1 MPDAATRNPRSF
13 LWFRVFF
20 NCRFYYAIYAILFLD
35 FGLSASQ
42 FAILNA
48 VWAAA
53 IILLEVPSGALADQI
68 GRKNLVVVSA
78 ILMVAEIAVIC
89 FTPINAAWTFPLLIL
104 NRLLSGAAEAAASGA
119 DEALAYEAMPEND
132 RDEAWSHLTGKVMK
146 ITSFGM
152 MLTMVTGA
160 FLYDASAVSKVL
172 AWIGINADLQP
183 GDTLK
188 WPLYLNAITAVG
200 ALIAALS
207 FSELR
212 EKHDTSNL
220 WVNVRLSFA
229 RTLETGKWILR
240 TPAPLVL
247 IMVGILIDGA
257 LRLLVTNA
265 SQYYRLVEIP
275 TTWFGV
281 LGAAAAGIGIFSAA
295 FARRR
300 HSKSDAS
307 SNFRLTWILAMLTLS
322 TLAYPIKYCGA
333 LALFPSFI
341 AMQMLGYFLSQHL
354 NAVTPSDKRA
364 TALSFKGLSMNLAFG
379 GAMLIYWL
387 QSFIIQQ
394 DNSDTDLKQFSTAIQ
409 WWPLIFFVASILVW
423 IWIRSKF
430 GKSMTAMISDAKQR
444 LATKD

>member
-35 FGLSASQ
+35 YGLTASQ
-42 FAILNA
+42 FAIMNA

-53 IILLEVPSGALADQI
+53 IILLEVPSGALADQV
-68 GRKNLVVVSA
+68 GRKNLVVFSA
-78 ILMVAEIAVIC
+78 VLMVAEIAVIC
-89 FTPINAAWTFPLLIL
+89 FTPINAAWTFPLLVL

-132 RDEAWSHLTGKVMK
+132 RDEAWSDLTGKVMK

-152 MLTMVTGA
+152 MFTMATGA
-160 FLYDASAVSKVL
+160 FLYDASAVTKALS
-172 AWIGINADLQP
+172 WIGMTVDLQT

-188 WPLYLNAITAVG
+188 WPLYINGITAIG

-212 EKHDTSNL
+212 ESHDTSNL
-220 WVNVRLSFA
+220 WKSVRESFA
-229 RTLETGKWILR
+229 RTLETGKWILH

-265 SQYYRLVEIP
+265 SQYYRMVDIP
-275 TTWFGV
+275 TAWFGV
-281 LGAAAAGIGIFSAA
+281 LGAVAAGIGIFSAA
-295 FARRR
+295 YARHR
-300 HSKSDAS
+300 HNKFKAS
-307 SNFRLTWILAMLTLS
+307 SNFRLTWILAMLTLI
-322 TLAYPIKYCGA
+322 TLAYPIKYWGA

-341 AMQMLGYFLSQHL
+341 AMQMLGYFLSQHI

-364 TALSFKGLSMNLAFG
+364 TVLSFKGLSMNLAFG
-379 GAMLIYWL
+379 GAMVIYWL

-394 DNSDTDLKQFSTAIQ
+394 NNRDSELKQFSAAIE
-409 WWPLIFFVASILVW
+409 WWPVIFLVASILVW
-423 IWIRSKF
+423 IWMRAKF
-430 GKSMTAMISDAKQR
+430 GKSMTDMITAAKHR
-444 LATKD
+444 LSTKD

>member
-35 FGLSASQ
+35 FGLSAAQ

-53 IILLEVPSGALADQI
+53 IILLEVPSGALADQV
-68 GRKNLVVVSA
+68 GRKNLVVLSA
-78 ILMVAEIAVIC
+78 VLMVAEMAVIC
-89 FTPINAAWTFPLLIL
+89 LTPINAAWTFPLLIL

-119 DEALAYEAMPEND
+119 DEALAYEAMPEDD
-132 RDEAWSHLTGKVMK
+132 RDNAWSHLTGKVMK
-146 ITSFGM
+146 ITSMGM
-152 MLTMVTGA
+152 MFTMAAGA
-160 FLYDASAVSKVL
+160 FLYDAGAVAKALS
-172 AWIGINADLQP
+172 WINITADLQP

-207 FSELR
+207 FCELR
-212 EKHDTSNL
+212 KHHDTSNL
-220 WVNVRLSFA
+220 GKNIRKSFA
-229 RTLETGKWILR
+229 LTLDTGKWILR

-247 IMVGILIDGA
+247 IVVGILIDGA
-257 LRLLVTNA
+257 LRLLVTSA

-275 TTWFGV
+275 TAWFGV
-281 LGAAAAGIGIFSAA
+281 LGATAAGIGIFSAA

-300 HSKSDAS
+300 HHRFPAS
-307 SNFRLTWILAMLTLS
+307 NNFRLTWILAMLTLI
-322 TLAYPIKYCGA
+322 TLAYPIKYWGA

-341 AMQMLGYFLSQHL
+341 AMQMLGYFLSQHI

-364 TALSFKGLSMNLAFG
+364 TVLSFKGLSMNLAFG
-379 GAMLIYWL
+379 GAMMIYWL
-387 QSFIIQQ
+387 QSSIIQQ
-394 DNSDTDLKQFSTAIQ
+394 NTNDTELAQFAAAIQ
-409 WWPLIFFVASILVW
+409 WWPVIFFVASILVW
-423 IWIRSKF
+423 LWIRSRF
-430 GKSMTAMISDAKQR
+430 GKSITDMISDAKQS
-444 LATKD
+444 LDTKN